1 MKTVQDILYRVDI
14 DGVIGNTSSEV
25 VAVIFDSRN
34 VIKNSMYVAKKGV
47 LFDGHDFISQA
58 IEYGAKSIVCE
69 QLPLYRI
76 KGIVYILVSNSSKA
90 LGIIASNFYNN
101 PSSQLTLVGVTGT
114 NGKTTI
120 SSLLYE
126 LFSKEGY
133 VSGLLST
140 VKICY
145 DKKILNTT
153 LTTPDSVTINKHLRL
168 MLDAG
173 VSHCF
178 MEVSSHGLA
187 QFRLEGL
194 TFSGGIFSNIT
205 HDHLDYHG
213 DFKSY
218 RDIKKLFFDGLQKTA
233 FALTN
238 LDDKNG
244 SFMLQNTRAKK
255 YSYATSHYADYQI
268 QILECEFSGMLLR
281 IQSQEVW
288 TKLIGKFNSQ
298 NLIAVYGTA
307 ILLGMKP
314 LDILKRISD
323 LNSVDG
329 RFQIF
334 QTSNKV
340 TIVID
345 YAHTPHALES
355 VLKTI
360 NIIRTRNESL
370 ITVVG
375 CGGNRDQEKRPL
387 IGKLAVELSDKVI
400 FTSDNPR
407 DEEPSII
414 LSEII
419 KGVPAEHF
427 KKVLKITLRE
437 EAIAMAGQLA
447 KEGDIVLIAGKGHET
462 YQEIKGE
469 KIPFNDI
476 KTAKYFFKD

>member
-1 MKTVQDILYRVDI
+1 
-14 DGVIGNTSSEV
+14 
-25 VAVIFDSRN
+25 
-34 VIKNSMYVAKKGV
+34 
-47 LFDGHDFISQA
+47 
-58 IEYGAKSIVCE
+58 
-69 QLPLYRI
+69 
-76 KGIVYILVSNSSKA
+76 
-90 LGIIASNFYNN
+90 
-101 PSSQLTLVGVTGT
+101 
-114 NGKTTI
+114 
-120 SSLLYE
+120 
-126 LFSKEGY
+126 
-133 VSGLLST
+133 
-140 VKICY
+140 
-145 DKKILNTT
+145 
-153 LTTPDSVTINKHLRL
+153 
-168 MLDAG
+168 
-173 VSHCF
+173 

-218 RDIKKLFFDGLQKTA
+218 RDVKKLFFDGLQKTA

-255 YSYATSHYADYQI
+255 YSYATNHNADYQI
-268 QILECEFSGMLLR
+268 KILECEFSGMLLR

-345 YAHTPHALES
+345 YAHTPDALES

-469 KIPFNDI
+469 KIPFNDM